1 MDFRSGRLWSFKLK
15 RFHGPERRLFGSGGV
30 NGSASGCLAS
40 AWPQRVRLLSN
51 DRLGVTQGTICEP
64 KKVISFHPPDVGKA
78 MTRREFVKLLSGT
91 VAAWPL
97 VARARQAAPPRI
109 GVLGADATVWSPWT
123 AAFVT
128 RLRELGWTTGE
139 TIDVDFRW
147 AGGSSKRVSDF
158 TAEFLR
164 RNVDVIVTY
173 GSAAAVVQQMTTT
186 IPIVLAVASDP
197 GAGLFASLARSD
209 GNVTGISI
217 QQSELI
223 GKRLDLLREVVPHLR
238 RLVIMANAGYAMPV
252 LEAQEAKAAA
262 QALGLEAARP
272 EIWGP
277 EDIAP
282 AFETIRGKA
291 AALYVVSDALIAANR
306 TLITTLALSARLPT
320 MLSYGDYV
328 AAGGLMSYGPN
339 FANLFRQAADMVDK
353 ILRGTKPGD
362 IPVEQPSKFELAIN
376 LETAKALGITM
387 PVSLLDTADKVI
399 Q

>member
-1 MDFRSGRLWSFKLK
+1 M
-15 RFHGPERRLFGSGGV
+15 E
-30 NGSASGCLAS
+30 
-40 AWPQRVRLLSN
+40 
-51 DRLGVTQGTICEP
+51 
-64 KKVISFHPPDVGKA
+64 
-78 MTRREFVKLLSGT
+78 RREFIKIVCGLVGT
-91 VAAWPL
+91 WPIAA
-97 VARARQAAPPRI
+97 RSQQAGELRRI
-109 GVLGADATVWSPWT
+109 GVLGADATVWSSWA

-139 TIDVDFRW
+139 TIDVDYRW
-147 AGGSSKRVSDF
+147 AGGSSERVSDF

-173 GSAAAVVQQMTTT
+173 GAAAAVVQQVTTT
-186 IPIVLAVASDP
+186 VPIVLAVASDP
-197 GAGLFASLARSD
+197 GVGLIGRLG

-252 LEAQEAKAAA
+252 LEAQEARAVAR
-262 QALGLEAARP
+262 ALGLEAARL
-272 EIWGP
+272 EIWGS
-277 EDIAP
+277 EDFAP
-282 AFETIRGKA
+282 AFEAIRGKA
-291 AALYVVSDALIAANR
+291 DALYVVSDALMAANR

-339 FANLFRQAADMVDK
+339 YANLFRQAAEMVDK

-362 IPVEQPSKFELAIN
+362 IPVEQPSKFELVIN
-376 LETAKALGITM
+376 LDTAKALGITV
-387 PVSLLDTADKVI
+387 PESLLANADKVI
-399 Q
+399 S

>member
-1 MDFRSGRLWSFKLK
+1 M
-15 RFHGPERRLFGSGGV
+15 E
-30 NGSASGCLAS
+30 
-40 AWPQRVRLLSN
+40 
-51 DRLGVTQGTICEP
+51 
-64 KKVISFHPPDVGKA
+64 
-78 MTRREFVKLLSGT
+78 RREFIKIVCGLVGT
-91 VAAWPL
+91 WPIAAHAL
-97 VARARQAAPPRI
+97 QGGELRRI
-109 GVLGADATVWSPWT
+109 GVLGADATVWSSWT

-139 TIDVDFRW
+139 TIDVDYRW

-173 GSAAAVVQQMTTT
+173 GGAAAVVQQVTMT

-197 GAGLFASLARSD
+197 GAGLFASLARPG

-217 QQSELI
+217 RQSELI
-223 GKRLDLLREVVPHLR
+223 GKRLDLLREVMPHLR
-238 RLVIMANAGYAMPV
+238 RLVIMANAGYGMPV

-262 QALGLEAARP
+262 QAHGLEAARL
-272 EIWGP
+272 EIWGS

-282 AFETIRGKA
+282 AFEAIRGKA
-291 AALYVVSDALIAANR
+291 DALYVVSDALIAANR

-339 FANLFRQAADMVDK
+339 YANLFRQAADMVDK

-362 IPVEQPSKFELAIN
+362 IPVEQPSKFELVIN
-376 LETAKALGITM
+376 LATAKALGITV
-387 PVSLLDTADKVI
+387 PESLLANADKVI
-399 Q
+399 S